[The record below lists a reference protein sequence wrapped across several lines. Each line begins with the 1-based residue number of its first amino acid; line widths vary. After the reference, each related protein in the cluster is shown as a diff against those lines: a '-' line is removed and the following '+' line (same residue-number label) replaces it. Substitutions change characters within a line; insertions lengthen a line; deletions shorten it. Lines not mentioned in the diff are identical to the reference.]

1 MITYRVE
8 KYSEALN
15 DLIKIYPEHYDELE
29 EGFKGGYELEPNWES
44 YYGLEQSGM
53 LQVITCREDEEL
65 IGYMMFIVCS
75 PLHVKSCLTALEDI
89 YYLRKTHRKG
99 RTGIKM
105 FQFAEEH
112 LKSLDVN
119 RIMCSTKVHLDNS
132 RLLEYL
138 GYTFMEKL
146 YSKFI

>member
-1 MITYRVE
+1 
-8 KYSEALN
+8 
-15 DLIKIYPEHYDELE
+15 
-29 EGFKGGYELEPNWES
+29 
-44 YYGLEQSGM
+44 M